1 MIKITI
7 YKSFDGEKFDNR
19 EDCIDYEIETL
30 KTAAKGQFIFFDSI
44 FEEMEDEYDS
54 TNLEDSYY
62 ILVKTQ
68 AAADYIEY
76 LGELGSIAYPEGIG
90 FWHWDDHIG
99 KYRYITDDEV
109 TRLER
114 KLELIKKY
122 R

>member
-7 YKSFDGEKFDNR
+7 YKSFDGKEFDNR

-30 KTAAKGQFIFFDSI
+30 KTAAEGQFIFFDSI
-44 FEEMEDEYDS
+44 FEEMKDEYDG

-68 AAADYIEY
+68 AAADYIKY
-76 LGELGSIAYPEGIG
+76 LGELGSIVYPEDIG
-90 FWHWDDHIG
+90 FWCWDDHIG
-99 KYRYITDDEV
+99 KYRHITDDEV
-109 TRLER
+109 TRFER

>member
-7 YKSFDGEKFDNR
+7 YKSFDGKKFYNR

-30 KTAAKGQFIFFDSI
+30 KTAA
-44 FEEMEDEYDS
+44 
-54 TNLEDSYY
+54 
-62 ILVKTQ
+62 
-68 AAADYIEY
+68 DYIKY
-76 LGELGSIAYPEGIG
+76 LGELGSIVYPEDIG
-90 FWHWDDHIG
+90 FWCWDDHIG
-99 KYRYITDDEV
+99 KYRHITDDEV